1 MTKGGLCQR
10 ANMNYAVSYIRGTCV
25 RREGAPLS
33 TAGKR
38 KFFHN
43 GWLMLARIDKKGG
56 QHYIAHVR
64 RRSCERSIFYNVIT
78 L

>member
-1 MTKGGLCQR
+1 MQCLT
-10 ANMNYAVSYIRGTCV
+10 YAGPV

-56 QHYIAHVR
+56 GQHYIAHVR
-64 RRSCERSIFYNVIT
+64 RRSCERSIFYNVISNST
-78 L
+78 DVESIKKRTNN